1 MLLVRHIPHRLKP
14 KPQRLARTL
23 EDRPRGR
30 RCLTLASH
38 TSQLAPSRHPRQAS
52 PAGRTAET
60 IRPTNTPKKIH
71 AGCLRR
77 EPLIEFLERAGIVDP
92 ANGMGCI
99 LDHPNIL
106 SLRERIGYPIYRILP
121 ERGRGDFQRSL
132 LSGSGKLEWD
142 ALSLIAQEHLRAG
155 TEPLPE
161 LTAWII
167 EVLAGKKPRPNTGA
181 RCTSGRD
188 RVIYGAVWFM
198 AKRFELPPTRN
209 AAAGPKCC
217 AKGGSGCDVV
227 GAAAGVTYKTAE
239 QAWTNRDPL
248 LS

>member
-1 MLLVRHIPHRLKP
+1 MEPGPSGLVTAQAEYSLHPQSTDAMLLVRHIPHRLKP

-106 SLRERIGYPIYRILP
+106 SLRERIGYPIFLGSIRELYALVIECL
-121 ERGRGDFQRSL
+121 ER
-132 LSGSGKLEWD
+132 
-142 ALSLIAQEHLRAG
+142 QEVGLWTARVSRCGFRRRAG
-155 TEPLPE
+155 
-161 LTAWII
+161 
-167 EVLAGKKPRPNTGA
+167 
-181 RCTSGRD
+181 
-188 RVIYGAVWFM
+188 
-198 AKRFELPPTRN
+198 
-209 AAAGPKCC
+209 
-217 AKGGSGCDVV
+217 
-227 GAAAGVTYKTAE
+227 
-239 QAWTNRDPL
+239 
-248 LS
+248 

>member
-1 MLLVRHIPHRLKP
+1 MDEGKFDRLVEYVRHNFVDHRRDLWE
-14 KPQRLARTL
+14 T
-23 EDRPRGR
+23 
-30 RCLTLASH
+30 
-38 TSQLAPSRHPRQAS
+38 
-52 PAGRTAET
+52 PAKAWAY
-60 IRPTNTPKKIH
+60 N
-71 AGCLRR
+71 
-77 EPLIEFLERAGIVDP
+77 
-92 ANGMGCI
+92 
-99 LDHPNIL
+99 
-106 SLRERIGYPIYRILP
+106 YRILP

-167 EVLAGKKPRPNTGA
+167 EVLAGKKPRPTTGA
-181 RCTSGRD
+181 RGTSGRD

>member
-106 SLRERIGYPIYRILP
+106 SLRERIGYPINAIHSPVSQSGDKPVEAAHQTGHRRAKNLADKDMLRELDYFYRSVIALRTYAFEIFAAIQTRDSLFP
-121 ERGRGDFQRSL
+121 IAWPDRPTMPNRGDTSEQ
-132 LSGSGKLEWD
+132 
-142 ALSLIAQEHLRAG
+142 
-155 TEPLPE
+155 
-161 LTAWII
+161 
-167 EVLAGKKPRPNTGA
+167 KPRRQG
-181 RCTSGRD
+181 
-188 RVIYGAVWFM
+188 
-198 AKRFELPPTRN
+198 
-209 AAAGPKCC
+209 
-217 AKGGSGCDVV
+217 
-227 GAAAGVTYKTAE
+227 
-239 QAWTNRDPL
+239 
-248 LS
+248 